1 MIGKMPAA
9 VVEVWRLVIA
19 ALRYARD
26 ANAHWGKP
34 ELGTAALGTQIL
46 RGPRQTLSRPI
57 VKESKLGLRIC
68 STMMNGE

>member
-1 MIGKMPAA
+1 LEKCP
-9 VVEVWRLVIA
+9 RLSSTFRGWSSPHCA
-19 ALRYARD
+19 MRD

>member
-19 ALRYARD
+19 ALCAMHARD

-46 RGPRQTLSRPI
+46 RAPRETLS
-57 VKESKLGLRIC
+57 
-68 STMMNGE
+68 